1 MTSEGEMIKPP
12 LLKGEEQRMRTSI
25 VKIFLAVAVVLALSV
40 GVGACGGGGGGG
52 GGEAQKGGT
61 LKVLDT
67 AGGID
72 SLDPGYWYYQSD
84 YQEVF
89 NTTQRN
95 LYGWKPDESK
105 PTPDLA
111 EGLPKVSDGG
121 KTATIKIKAGI
132 KYSPPLQ
139 NRTVKSADFKYA
151 LERCFLLSVGNGYSN
166 LYYADIKGVD
176 AFKSG
181 KAKEISGIETPDDTT
196 LVIKTTK
203 PVGVLND
210 GSSLGMPCTIPVP
223 KDYAQKYDKGK
234 ASTYGMHQVFTGPY
248 MVDNN
253 VKGKVT
259 GWEPSKRLT
268 MVRNPSWDKSTDFK
282 PAYFDKIEETCC
294 TDATIAARKTLEGSN
309 YLSGD
314 YAAPPVSVL
323 KQALTSRKKQ
333 ISVESSG
340 GNRYIS
346 LNTTIKPLDNV
357 NVRRAISAVID
368 RTALRQTRGGPTLGT
383 LGTHFLPPGVSGFDE
398 AGGTKGPGY
407 DFVSSPTANVALA
420 KQYMQKAGYKN
431 GMYTGPPLLTVADN
445 ISPAKE
451 TAEAFQEQVKK
462 IGLKLQFR
470 EVPHATM
477 LTKFCQVPKSKVAIC
492 PNLGWG
498 ADFFAAQS
506 FFGPLFSGKNI
517 VPTGNVNTAQVNDPK
532 LNAQIDR
539 AIHLSDPNAAAKA
552 WGELDKEVT
561 DQAYFVN
568 WLWDNNVGLESTNM
582 NGVSSKFNS
591 GAYDFVFSSLK

>member
-1 MTSEGEMIKPP
+1 
-12 LLKGEEQRMRTSI
+12 MRISLVKASI
-25 VKIFLAVAVVLALSV
+25 SISAALVLAVGIA
-40 GVGACGGGGGGG
+40 ACGDDGG
-52 GGEAQKGGT
+52 GGEAKKGGT

-72 SLDPGYWYYQSD
+72 NLDPGYWYYQAD

-95 LYGWKPDESK
+95 LYGWKPDETT

-111 EGLPKVSDGG
+111 EDLPKVSNGG
-121 KTATIKIKAGI
+121 KTITIKIKSGI

-139 NRTVKSADFKYA
+139 TRTVKSADIKYA
-151 LERCFLLSVGNGYSN
+151 LERCFLPAVGNGYAN
-166 LYYADIKGVD
+166 LYYSQIAGVED
-176 AFKSG
+176 YTSG

-196 LVIKTTK
+196 LVIKTAK
-203 PVGVLND
+203 PIGVLGD
-210 GSSLGMPCTIPVP
+210 GTSLGMPCTVPVP

-234 ASTYGMHQVFTGPY
+234 TSTYGEHQVFTGPY
-248 MVDNN
+248 MVENN
-253 VKGKVT
+253 GKGKVT

-268 MVRNPSWDKSTDFK
+268 LVRNPSWDKSTDFK
-282 PAYFDKIEETCC
+282 PAYFDRIEETCC
-294 TDATIAARKTLEGSN
+294 TDATVAARKTLEGRD

-323 KQALTSRKKQ
+323 KQALSSRKKQ

-346 LNTTIKPLDNV
+346 LNTTVKPLDNV

-368 RTALRQTRGGPTLGT
+368 RTTLRQTRGGPTLGT
-383 LGTHFLPPGVSGFDE
+383 LATHFMPPGVSGFEE
-398 AGGTKGPGY
+398 AGGEDGFDL
-407 DFVSSPTANVALA
+407 DFIGPTANVAVA
-420 KQYMQKAGYKN
+420 KEYMKKAGFKD
-431 GMYTGPPLLTVADN
+431 GMYDGPPLLTVADN

-477 LTKFCQVPKSKVAIC
+477 LTKFCQVPKSNVAIC

-506 FFGPLFSGKNI
+506 FFGPLFAGKNI
-517 VPTGNVNTAQVNDPK
+517 VPSGNVNTAEVNDPK
-532 LNAQIDR
+532 LNKQIDD
-539 AIHLSDPNAAAKA
+539 AIAETDPEKAAQA
-552 WGELDKEVT
+552 WADLDKEVT
-561 DQAYFVN
+561 SQSYFIT
-568 WLWDNNVGLESTNM
+568 WLWDNNVGLQSANM

-591 GAYDFVFSSLK
+591 GAYDFAFSSLK